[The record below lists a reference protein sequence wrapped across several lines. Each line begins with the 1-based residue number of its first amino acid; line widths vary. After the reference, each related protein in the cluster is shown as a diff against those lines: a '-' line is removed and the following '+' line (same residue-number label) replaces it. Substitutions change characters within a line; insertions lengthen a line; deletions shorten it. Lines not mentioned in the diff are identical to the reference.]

1 MKPTVDIVTP
11 SEDEKKET
19 GEMKPCDVQRD
30 EETGA
35 ILVKVWGCCFSVI
48 DRYS

>member
-35 ILVKVWGCCFSVI
+35 ILVKVWGCCFF
-48 DRYS
+48 RN